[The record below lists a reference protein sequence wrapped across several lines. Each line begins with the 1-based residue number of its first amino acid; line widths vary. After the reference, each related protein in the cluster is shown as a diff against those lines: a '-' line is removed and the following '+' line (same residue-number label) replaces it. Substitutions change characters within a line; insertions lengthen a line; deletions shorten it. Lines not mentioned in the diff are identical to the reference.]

1 MFKKALLVSL
11 EYLSDPNF
19 FQDPDS
25 VNDILEFNRCLTKQL
40 SFLQSNIEIIVD
52 TSKTDRGNKQFD
64 PTNVP
69 YKLVKLIARPKKET
83 PYFLYFM
90 SLDLYDL
97 DDNQTSTLVWP

>member
-1 MFKKALLVSL
+1 MFKKALLESL

-52 TSKTDRGNKQFD
+52 TSKTDRGNK
-64 PTNVP
+64 
-69 YKLVKLIARPKKET
+69 
-83 PYFLYFM
+83 
-90 SLDLYDL
+90 
-97 DDNQTSTLVWP
+97 